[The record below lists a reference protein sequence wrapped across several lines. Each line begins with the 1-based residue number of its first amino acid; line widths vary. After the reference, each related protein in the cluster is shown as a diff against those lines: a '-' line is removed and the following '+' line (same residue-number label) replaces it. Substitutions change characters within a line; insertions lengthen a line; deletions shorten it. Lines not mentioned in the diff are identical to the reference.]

1 MAVED
6 VHAEHLLSGGWCDGS
21 GREGEEELGLH
32 VGDDG
37 GGGGGGDDAG
47 SLARAAQPYNL
58 SQRMPASSRTD
69 ALRDNGARRGEGQG
83 LRYIDSQAGR

>member
-37 GGGGGGDDAG
+37 GGGVGGEAG

-58 SQRMPASSRTD
+58 SED
-69 ALRDNGARRGEGQG
+69 ACKLQNRSAERQWGAR
-83 LRYIDSQAGR
+83 GRDMA